1 MGFIAVL
8 PILLFLPHI
17 PIIPEEAM
25 YPSVEKK
32 PRTTRWPLRGPIMDP
47 EQLGIPQYVENLFGL
62 EPPRLHLPLQPLYV
76 ETLLLLHRAGPT
88 NSGEG
93 PRTEVGGGEST
104 ELRRRSQRTPARR
117 PRTGA
122 GWRVARAP
130 NIRRQH
136 RGEVGL
142 EWPGRRQLPPRCLR
156 WVVPLVEYYTVGSG
170 TSKQAITRHSPE
182 VVLVGRAEQRHQL
195 FQ

>member
-1 MGFIAVL
+1 
-8 PILLFLPHI
+8 
-17 PIIPEEAM
+17 
-25 YPSVEKK
+25 
-32 PRTTRWPLRGPIMDP
+32 MDP

-104 ELRRRSQRTPARR
+104 ELRRGDQELARGGGGREHRISAGSTEVRSDLN
-117 PRTGA
+117 G
-122 GWRVARAP
+122 RVAANYP
-130 NIRRQH
+130 
-136 RGEVGL
+136 
-142 EWPGRRQLPPRCLR
+142 PGVCGGWYHLLNTILLDLGQA
-156 WVVPLVEYYTVGSG
+156 
-170 TSKQAITRHSPE
+170 SKQAITRSSPE